1 MIKNITPK
9 KLNIRMNIKTL
20 DFFISSRMLTGKY
33 FFIMTITEINQQ
45 TKIIIKMSFSTQTS
59 NFSRSSSK
67 IKIKGKISKK
77 NLINKFNNLNVSGL
91 RPDTSTILYKV
102 SFNG

>member
-1 MIKNITPK
+1 MIKNITTK
-9 KLNIRMNIKTL
+9 NHFNIRMNIKTL

-45 TKIIIKMSFSTQTS
+45 TKIIIKMSFSIQTS

-67 IKIKGKISKK
+67 IKIKGKIFRLNSK
-77 NLINKFNNLNVSGL
+77 F
-91 RPDTSTILYKV
+91 
-102 SFNG
+102 